1 MVLQQQQLLL
11 TQHNKSETELFLPP
25 TKHLIPLMSG
35 RVMSTVTVISDT
47 KPDLFYDQYKVVLEL
62 LVLHP

>member
-1 MVLQQQQLLL
+1 M
-11 TQHNKSETELFLPP
+11 ELFLPP
-25 TKHLIPLMSG
+25 TKHLIPLMSA